1 MLIHKFRK
9 DEMLYFSIY
18 SKVKRADTPES
29 KLCACLLKWAQISP
43 LFFYVLS
50 FFQNCGGDFFVQSSL
65 FRFTLGSSFW
75 LQVIVLVPGNWS
87 WWRGQRCGCLPEL
100 WWVRQRYKGWQN
112 SPLGSSFPNMVLLV
126 VGGLS
131 CPILWW
137 KKQHVFGWLLYIALR
152 WWELQRLN

>member
-1 MLIHKFRK
+1 MKCFTSASIAKWKELTRQSLSSVLVCWNGLKFH
-9 DEMLYFSIY
+9 
-18 SKVKRADTPES
+18 
-29 KLCACLLKWAQISP
+29 

-152 WWELQRLN
+152 WWELQTLN